1 MERRR
6 RYSQE
11 FKRGAVE
18 QTQISGVTLQQVADE
33 LGVNPRL
40 LSRWRQQYMKE
51 GSKAFPGQG
60 KPRDEEMVA
69 LKRENAR
76 LRKERDFLKEAAA
89 FCAKTS
95 K

>member
-18 QTQISGVTLQQVADE
+18 QTRIAGVTLRQVADE

-40 LSRWRQQYMKE
+40 LSCWRQPYLKE
-51 GSKAFPGQG
+51 GSKAFPGKG
-60 KPRDEEMVA
+60 WPRDEEW
-69 LKRENAR
+69 RR
-76 LRKERDFLKEAAA
+76 
-89 FCAKTS
+89 
-95 K
+95 